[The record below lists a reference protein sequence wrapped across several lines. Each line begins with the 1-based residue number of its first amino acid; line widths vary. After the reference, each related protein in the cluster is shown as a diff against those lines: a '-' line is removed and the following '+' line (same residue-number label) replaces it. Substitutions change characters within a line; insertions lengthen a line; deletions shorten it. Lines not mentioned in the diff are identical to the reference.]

1 MTAAIGQVP
10 GLERRRCRAA
20 AEQSFSIDRMAR
32 DHVRLYRRVLS
43 GRYRLADPRYAAPGA
58 GPQQLARRASA

>member
-10 GLERRRCRAA
+10 GLERLRCRAA
-20 AEQSFSIDRMAR
+20 AEQLFSIDRMAH

-43 GRYRLADPRYAAPGA
+43 GRYLLADPRHAAPVT
-58 GPQQLARRASA
+58 GPHQLAPRASA